1 MASCLQVHGGVGF
14 TWEHEVHLFLKR
26 AQLDQVS
33 FGDAAFHRERLASL
47 LRSRIESGGSV
58 V

>member
-1 MASCLQVHGGVGF
+1 VGF